1 MYEQKDVCKDWK
13 ICMLI
18 AVGKEEI
25 YFFILMSLQVPIG
38 LFNKKFLGIS
48 FLMYYEFV
56 VRIYDG
62 VSSVHTTFGVKFTL
76 HAWILLMY
84 ATLYSVT
91 RSIHIRLIC
100 LSARSFNKNIK
111 VINNIT
117 PLWTWTLSVC
127 LSVLIS

>member
-1 MYEQKDVCKDWK
+1 
-13 ICMLI
+13 MLI

-76 HAWILLMY
+76 HA
-84 ATLYSVT
+84 
-91 RSIHIRLIC
+91 
-100 LSARSFNKNIK
+100 
-111 VINNIT
+111 
-117 PLWTWTLSVC
+117 
-127 LSVLIS
+127 